1 MDMTLNGP
9 AIASDIA
16 IMILI
21 IIMRSYI
28 KKCGL
33 WDKDINVCILQKV
46 GMDGDGFYID
56 SASSAG
62 RRIVEWR
69 ANAILLARSRFL

>member
-1 MDMTLNGP
+1 MTLNGP

-46 GMDGDGFYID
+46 GMDENGFYID
-56 SASSAG
+56 FASSAG

>member
-1 MDMTLNGP
+1 MTLNGP

-21 IIMRSYI
+21 IIMRSHI

-33 WDKDINVCILQKV
+33 WEKDINVCILQKV
-46 GMDGDGFYID
+46 EMGDDGF
-56 SASSAG
+56 
-62 RRIVEWR
+62 
-69 ANAILLARSRFL
+69 